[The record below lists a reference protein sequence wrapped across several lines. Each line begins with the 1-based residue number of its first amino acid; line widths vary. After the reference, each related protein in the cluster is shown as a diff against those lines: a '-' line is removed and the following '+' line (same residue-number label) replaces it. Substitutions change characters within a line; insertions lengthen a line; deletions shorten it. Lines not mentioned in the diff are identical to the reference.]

1 MFIRFIFTVAPLVF
15 FCLQTAATPLD
26 DYIAAPDPNYSYS
39 LANSISG
46 PGYTAKVW
54 EMTSQ
59 AWRSPSEVDRT
70 LWKHW
75 LIVVVPSIL
84 HHDKSLLYIS
94 AGNNGGPA
102 PSTVDS
108 SLLSAAFLT
117 NSVVAE
123 IRMIPNQPI
132 KFSDESD
139 PRYIASGRIEDE
151 LIAFAWDKYKQSLD
165 ANQEDPLW
173 LPRLPMTKAVVRAMD
188 TIQSEYPSITGFML
202 AGASKRG
209 WTTWTTAAV
218 DSRVE
223 AIAPMVIDVLN
234 VEKSIQHHWEAYGYW
249 ADALNDYVD
258 MGFMDW
264 MGTAQSQAMF
274 AIVDPYS
281 YRNR

>member
-1 MFIRFIFTVAPLVF
+1 MFIRFIFTVALLVF
-15 FCLQTAATPLD
+15 FCLQTVATPLD

-132 KFSDESD
+132 KFSDA
-139 PRYIASGRIEDE
+139 ILSGRPIEVYGEGRMSRD
-151 LIAFAWDKYKQSLD
+151 FTY
-165 ANQEDPLW
+165 
-173 LPRLPMTKAVVRAMD
+173 
-188 TIQSEYPSITGFML
+188 
-202 AGASKRG
+202 
-209 WTTWTTAAV
+209 V
-218 DSRVE
+218 DDIVE
-223 AIAPMVIDVLN
+223 AIMRLVDVVPREESRVTTPGIIDTLSAGAPFRTVNIGGGQPVGLMTFIETIEKALGRPATRNYLPMQPGDVPRTFASTDLLA
-234 VEKSIQHHWEAYGYW
+234 H
-249 ADALNDYVD
+249 LT
-258 MGFMDW
+258 GFAPSVPLEEGIAAFVAW
-264 MGTAQSQAMF
+264 YLEWRGC
-274 AIVDPYS
+274 
-281 YRNR
+281 